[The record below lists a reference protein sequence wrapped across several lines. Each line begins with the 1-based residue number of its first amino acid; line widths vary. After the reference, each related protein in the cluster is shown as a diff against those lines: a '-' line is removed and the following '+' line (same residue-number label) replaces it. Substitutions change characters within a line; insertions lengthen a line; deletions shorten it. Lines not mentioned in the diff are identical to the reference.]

1 MAPAGSAL
9 LSEGTVVKQTFNYL
23 TIIGSRVTVD
33 LDTRSLVN
41 DRTKSLRPATVISA
55 GQLMDAP
62 SKSEGWRGENPVLQ
76 IRFRL
81 DDGREYDGT
90 DCDIFGFIVPVPV

>member
-1 MAPAGSAL
+1 M
-9 LSEGTVVKQTFNYL
+9 KQTVNYL
-23 TIIGSRVTVD
+23 TIIGRRVTVD
-33 LDTRSLVN
+33 LDTRSLVK

-55 GQLMDAP
+55 GQLRKAP
-62 SKSEGWRGENPVLQ
+62 VKSEGWRGKNPVLE

-90 DCDIFGFIVPVPV
+90 DCDIFGFIVPAPV

>member
-1 MAPAGSAL
+1 M
-9 LSEGTVVKQTFNYL
+9 KQTFSYL
-23 TIIGSRVTVD
+23 TIIGRRVTVD

-55 GQLMDAP
+55 GQLRKAP
-62 SKSEGWRGENPVLQ
+62 VKSEGWRGKNPVLE

-90 DCDIFGFIVPVPV
+90 DCDIFGFIVPAPV